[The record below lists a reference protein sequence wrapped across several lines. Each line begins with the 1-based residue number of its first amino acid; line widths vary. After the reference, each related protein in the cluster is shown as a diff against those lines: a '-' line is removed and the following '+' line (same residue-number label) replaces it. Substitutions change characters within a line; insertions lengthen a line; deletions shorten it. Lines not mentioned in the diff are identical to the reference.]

1 MNCLVLY
8 TDQMVKQK
16 QSDLLREAEYDRL
29 VKVITQP
36 MLKHPQKLA
45 AVLRRAMV
53 GLTGNLPRL
62 KPAEWKAKTENT
74 RS

>member
-16 QSDLLREAEYDRL
+16 QYDLLREVESYRL
-29 VKVITQP
+29 VKAIAQRRP
-36 MLKHPQKLA
+36 EHLQKVA

-53 GLTGNLPRL
+53 GLTRDLPRL
-62 KPAEWKAKTENT
+62 RPVSGGQVAENT
-74 RS
+74 RR

>member
-1 MNCLVLY
+1 MSCLVLY

-29 VKVITQP
+29 IKVIAQRKP
-36 MLKHPQKLA
+36 KHLQKVA
-45 AVLRRAMV
+45 AGLRRAMV

-62 KPAEWKAKTENT
+62 RPAEWKARN
-74 RS
+74 